1 MTILGQQ
8 FFKGKIEPRKVTHLL
23 RSLLRKNS
31 NNRRKRVRK
40 ERRKKQKNRRK
51 LQRWIQS
58 RRPASKESGM
68 P

>member
-8 FFKGKIEPRKVTHLL
+8 FFKGKIEPRKVTHPL

-31 NNRRKRVRK
+31 NNRKKRVRK

-51 LQRWIQS
+51 LQR
-58 RRPASKESGM
+58 
-68 P
+68 